1 MRQPAYSGQFKR
13 DVKQSQKRVDLL
25 HFQKLLTHILR
36 GLDLQILRLILQPPM
51 HLLVGQRRVFVQ
63 QDEGICD
70 QREWPARHAMAWRV
84 AAQYLSNGFFKK
96 FVLICEHWS
105 SDDDDI
111 ATTSGH

>member
-63 QDEGICD
+63 QDEWHLRPTRMVCS
-70 QREWPARHAMAWRV
+70 ARHGMARGGTMSV
-84 AAQYLSNGFFKK
+84 
-96 FVLICEHWS
+96 
-105 SDDDDI
+105 
-111 ATTSGH
+111 